1 LGVNHTEAMFGT
13 APSVSVSE
21 VGDCVRLELVGI
33 ARGEGH
39 SLQEAADELVCA
51 VLRLAAAVRS
61 TGVSVGRELPADVV
75 AFDYL
80 DELGELAAAGVDI
93 RSRLF
98 G

>member
-1 LGVNHTEAMFGT
+1 MFGT
-13 APSVSVSE
+13 ARPLTLTE
-21 VGDCVRLELVGI
+21 VGDFVRLELAGI

-39 SLQEAADELVCA
+39 SLQEAADDLVLA

-61 TGVSVGRELPADVV
+61 TGVSVSRELPADVEV
-75 AFDYL
+75 FDYL
-80 DELGELAAAGVDI
+80 HELGELAAAGVDI